1 MINRTQSTNIFGM
14 AADEDWN
21 TTDNLCGFVSKFT
34 REFKFEDK
42 NPGGVCFKIIIR
54 IGVVGLIINPNIGVE
69 GHTNSIILAYKI
81 FPFIPVY

>member
-1 MINRTQSTNIFGM
+1 M
-14 AADEDWN
+14 AADADWD

-34 REFKFEDK
+34 REFKFKDK
-42 NPGGVCFKIIIR
+42 NPGDVCFKIIVR

-81 FPFIPVY
+81 FSVIPVY